1 MLRAR
6 PRAVAAAVGLAAA
19 GLLGACSD
27 DDDADG
33 ASEVPPSTVAEGPV
47 AATAV
52 AIGDCLNGIVLG
64 AAERTEISS
73 AEVVSCDQAHG
84 LEVFATF
91 ALRPSDFEL
100 EDPSEYPG
108 RARVV
113 QVADQGCAQRI
124 EELTEEPDAFGLIAL
139 WPSLS
144 SWMSGDR
151 TVACAVFS
159 PDGVAFDSRQ
169 L

>member
-1 MLRAR
+1 MPGAR
-6 PRAVAAAVGLAAA
+6 SRAVAAALGLVAL
-19 GLLGACSD
+19 GLLGSCSGD
-27 DDDADG
+27 DTDAAG
-33 ASEVPPSTVAEGPV
+33 EAPPSTVAEGPV
-47 AATAV
+47 AATAI
-52 AIGDCLNGIVLG
+52 ATGDCLNGIVLG
-64 AAERTEISS
+64 AAEQAEIST
-73 AEVVSCDQAHG
+73 AEVVSCDRTHG
-84 LEVFATF
+84 LEVYATF
-91 ALRPSDFEL
+91 ALQPGDFEL

-113 QVADQGCAQRI
+113 EAADRGCAQRI
-124 EELTEEPDAFGLIAL
+124 EELAEEPDAFGLIAL
-139 WPSLS
+139 WPSLT